1 MNTWQKYLAEVFGT
15 LVLVGVGTGSILA
28 ALATDTPLQAAVP
41 LGFGLA
47 LLVGLYSVGE
57 VSGGHFNPA
66 VTLAAFLDGRINF
79 GDLVGY
85 WISQI
90 AGGILGSWF
99 LAIIVSREAVGRTIT
114 APGGGIGD
122 GAAFFGEVLFT
133 TVFVMLIL
141 SVTKS
146 GVANQSFMAI
156 SMGLAAVHFVAVPL
170 TGASVNPARSFAP
183 FVMGDVA
190 SRDGG
195 QLLLLYIAG
204 PLIGAIVGWV
214 LYKIIV
220 KGDLDF
226 RDDFKDAKDAVTE

>member
-15 LVLVGVGTGSILA
+15 LVLVGIGTGSILA

-85 WISQI
+85 WISQF
-90 AGGILGSWF
+90 AGAMLGSWF
-99 LAIIVSREAVGRTIT
+99 VAILVSREAVARTMT
-114 APGGGIGD
+114 VPGDVADLGNGQ
-122 GAAFFGEVLFT
+122 AFFGEVLFT
-133 TVFVMLIL
+133 TVFVFLIL

-146 GVANQSFMAI
+146 GMAKQAFLAI
-156 SMGLAAVHFVAVPL
+156 SMGYAAVHFIGFPL

-183 FVMGDVA
+183 FVMGDYA
-190 SRDGG
+190 
-195 QLLLLYIAG
+195 
-204 PLIGAIVGWV
+204 AI
-214 LYKIIV
+214 
-220 KGDLDF
+220 
-226 RDDFKDAKDAVTE
+226 